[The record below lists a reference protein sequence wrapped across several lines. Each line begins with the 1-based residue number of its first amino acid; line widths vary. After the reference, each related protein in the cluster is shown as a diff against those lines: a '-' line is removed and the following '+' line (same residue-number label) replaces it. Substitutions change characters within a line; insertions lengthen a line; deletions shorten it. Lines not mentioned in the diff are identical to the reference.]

1 MAQKILVTPRSLT
14 AHPHPAFAVFAEHDF
29 ELVMGPRGQQP
40 DEAALLALIP
50 DCVGWIAGVEPVSE
64 AVINAGTALRAV
76 SRNGVGVDNLPL
88 GHLQARGIQILTA
101 GAANAAGVTE
111 LAIALIFAALRH
123 VPAADAGIKAGGW
136 PRRRGRELRN
146 CTVGIIGCGAIGR
159 DVTKLTGALGARVI
173 GYDPM
178 RPNFETPAVF
188 RWAEIP
194 ELLAAADIVTLHCPP
209 PADGRPLIGAAALA
223 QMREGAILVNTARA
237 ALVDE
242 AAILAALES
251 GRLDT
256 YAADV
261 FAEEPPRTLALAGHP
276 HVIATSHIG
285 AFTEESVERA
295 TIAAIENLIAALRVE
310 NAAQV

>member
-1 MAQKILVTPRSLT
+1 MQKILVTPRSLT
-14 AHPHPAFAVFAEHDF
+14 AHPHPSFAIFAEHDF

-64 AVINAGTALRAV
+64 AVINAATALRAV
-76 SRNGVGVDNLPL
+76 SRNGVGVDNLPVA
-88 GHLQARGIQILTA
+88 HLQARGIQLLTA
-101 GAANAAGVTE
+101 AAANAAGVAE
-111 LAIALIFAALRH
+111 LALALIFSALRH

-136 PRRRGRELRN
+136 PRRRGREIRN
-146 CTVGIIGCGAIGR
+146 CTVGVIGCGAIGR
-159 DVTKLTGALGARVI
+159 DVAKLTGALGARVI

-178 RPNFETPAVF
+178 RPNFETPAAF
-188 RWAEIP
+188 RWADIP
-194 ELLAAADIVTLHCPP
+194 DLLAQSDIVTLHCPP
-209 PADGRPLIGAAALA
+209 LPSEQPLIDAAALG

-251 GRLDT
+251 GWLET

-261 FAEEPPRTLALAGHP
+261 FAEEPPRSLALAGHP

-285 AFTEESVERA
+285 AFTAESVDRA
-295 TIAAIENLIAALRVE
+295 TIAAIENLMSVLRAE
-310 NAAQV
+310 NAGRV